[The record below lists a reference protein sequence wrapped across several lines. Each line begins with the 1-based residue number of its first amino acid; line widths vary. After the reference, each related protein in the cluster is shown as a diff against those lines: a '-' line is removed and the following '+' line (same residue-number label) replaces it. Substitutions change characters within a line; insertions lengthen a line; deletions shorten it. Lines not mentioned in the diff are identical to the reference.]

1 VRKLILEESPDKLM
15 IAIETGKEEGMQSFN
30 QALYNMVKEG
40 LVDQEVA
47 LRFASNPEALRMNL
61 RGIFLD
67 SGSRI
72 VGR

>member
-1 VRKLILEESPDKLM
+1 
-15 IAIETGKEEGMQSFN
+15 
-30 QALYNMVKEG
+30 MVKEG
-40 LVDQEVA
+40 VVDQEVA